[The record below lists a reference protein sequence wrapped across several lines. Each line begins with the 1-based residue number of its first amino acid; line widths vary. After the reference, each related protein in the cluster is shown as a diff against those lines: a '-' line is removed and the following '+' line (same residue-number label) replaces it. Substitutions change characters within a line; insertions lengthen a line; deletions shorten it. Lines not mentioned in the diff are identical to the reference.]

1 MVPISLRYDGNLLCT
16 VTHDPSGAS
25 FTTDAPLDNGGR
37 AASFSPTDLLAT
49 SLLSCIVTT
58 MALVAE
64 RKGFVLAGMSAAI
77 EKHMVSTP
85 ERRVGKLVVTLN
97 MPPNLTPD
105 QRTLL
110 ERVAKTCPVRKS
122 ISPDIDV
129 VETYVYA
136 D

>member
-1 MVPISLRYDGNLLCT
+1 MVPISLRYDGNLICR
-16 VTHDPSGAS
+16 VTHDPSAAS
-25 FTTDAPLDNGGR
+25 FITDAPLDNGGK
-37 AASFSPTDLLAT
+37 ASSFSPTDLLAT

-64 RKGFVLAGMSAAI
+64 RKGFVLSGMTGAI
-77 EKHMVSTP
+77 EKHMVSAP
-85 ERRVGKLVVTLN
+85 DRRVGKLVVTLH
-97 MPPNLTPD
+97 MPRGLTAD